1 MVADGAD
8 NTALV
13 DLLGITEAALDT
25 ADPVSLARGYAG
37 AMRRAAMRPWRTVPA
52 FARYGFGLGL
62 TGAHL
67 ATRAIGHPLPEVVTA
82 DSGDAR
88 FRDATW
94 SDNLV
99 YHGGLAVYL
108 LTARLLHDL
117 VGAAGLEGTEASK
130 AEFAASILGDA
141 LSPTNFVLGNPG
153 AMKRAYETGGT
164 SIVRG
169 ARNFVHDMVKNE
181 GWPSQVDRSSFV
193 LGRNTAATPGRVV
206 FRNELVEVLQ
216 YTPTTDEVFERPLVV
231 IPPWINRYYIAD
243 LAPGKSLVEWA
254 VDHGHTTFAVSF
266 RNPDASM
273 RELTFDDYL
282 RLGPLTAIDVAREI
296 TGSET
301 VNTLSI
307 CLGGTMTAMCLAYL
321 DACGDDLVHSSTFLN
336 CAVDYED
343 AGLPGRVFTD
353 PATLESLTRR
363 MERHGYL
370 PGKDIARTFDLL
382 RANDLVFRYVVDS
395 WLLGEK
401 PPAFDLLAWNADCTN
416 LPGKAH
422 GEFLRKA
429 YLENALAHDEYT
441 ALGER
446 LMISEVGTDSY
457 VVAGIDD
464 HIVPWQS
471 SYRTTQLFKG
481 PMRFVMTSG
490 GHIAGIVNPPGPK
503 VRLWT
508 NDELPRDP
516 EAWKAGATEHRD
528 TWWNDWSRWLA
539 ERAGELREPPTLGSA
554 QHPPAG
560 AAPGEYVRS

>member
-8 NTALV
+8 NTALGE
-13 DLLGITEAALDT
+13 LLGITEAALDT
-25 ADPVSLARGYAG
+25 ADPVSLARGYLG
-37 AMRRAAMRPWRTVPA
+37 AMRRAAFRPWRTVPA
-52 FARYGFGLGL
+52 VAKYGVGLGL

-67 ATRAIGHPLPEVVTA
+67 ATRALGHPSPEVVHP
-82 DSGDAR
+82 DPRDAR
-88 FRDATW
+88 FRDPTW
-94 SDNLV
+94 TDNIL
-99 YHGGLAVYL
+99 YHGGMSLYL
-108 LTARLLHDL
+108 LTARLLEEL
-117 VGAAGLEGTEASK
+117 VRAGGLEGSEASK
-130 AEFAASILGDA
+130 AEFAAGILGDA
-141 LSPTNFVLGNPG
+141 LSPTNFVLGNPR

-164 SIVRG
+164 SVVRG

-193 LGRNTAATPGRVV
+193 LGKNTAATPGRVV
-206 FRNELVEVLQ
+206 FRNELIEVLQ
-216 YTPTTDEVFERPLVV
+216 YDPKTEEVFERPLLV

-254 VDHGHTTFAVSF
+254 VDHGHTTFAISF

-273 RELTFDDYL
+273 RDLTFDDYL

-301 VNTLSI
+301 VNTVSI
-307 CLGGTMTAMCLAYL
+307 CLGGTMTVMCLAYL
-321 DACGDDLVHSSTFLN
+321 DACGDDLVHSSTFIN
-336 CAVDYED
+336 SGVDYED
-343 AGLPGRVFTD
+343 AGVAARVFTD
-353 PATLESLTRR
+353 PATLESLSRR

-395 WLLGEK
+395 WLLGDK
-401 PPAFDLLAWNADCTN
+401 PAAFDLLAWNADYTN

-446 LMISEVGTDSY
+446 LMVSEIGTDSY
-457 VVAGIDD
+457 IVSALDD
-464 HIVPWQS
+464 HIVPWRV

-481 PMRFVMTSG
+481 AMRFVMTSG
-490 GHIAGIVNPPGPK
+490 GHIAGIVSPPGPK

-508 NDELPRDP
+508 NDPLPRDAD
-516 EAWKAGATEHRD
+516 AWKAGATEHRD

-539 ERAGELREPPTLGSA
+539 ERAGELREPPAVGSA

-560 AAPGEYVRS
+560 VAPGEYVRS

>member
-1 MVADGAD
+1 VADGAD
-8 NTALV
+8 NTALGE
-13 DLLGITEAALDT
+13 LLGITEAALDT
-25 ADPVSLARGYAG
+25 ADPVSLARGYVG
-37 AMRRAAMRPWRTVPA
+37 AMRRAAFRPWRTIPA
-52 FARYGFGLGL
+52 FARYGVGLGL

-67 ATRAIGHPLPEVVTA
+67 ATRVIGHPLPEVVHP
-82 DSGDAR
+82 DPRDGR
-88 FRDATW
+88 FRDPTW
-94 SDNLV
+94 TDNIF
-99 YHGGLAVYL
+99 YHGGQAVYL
-108 LTARLLHDL
+108 LTARLLEEL
-117 VGAAGLEGTEASK
+117 VHAAGLEPTEASK
-130 AEFAASILGDA
+130 AEFAASILADA
-141 LSPTNFVLGNPG
+141 LSPTNFVLGNPR
-153 AMKRAYETGGT
+153 AVKRAYETAGT
-164 SIVRG
+164 SVVRG
-169 ARNFVHDMVKNE
+169 ARNFVHDMVKND

-206 FRNELVEVLQ
+206 FRNELIEVLQ
-216 YTPTTDEVFERPLVV
+216 YEPKTDEVFERPLVV

-266 RNPDASM
+266 RNPDPSM
-273 RELTFDDYL
+273 RDLTFDDYL

-296 TGSET
+296 SGSET

-321 DACGDDLVHSSTFLN
+321 DACGDDLVNSSTFLN
-336 CAVDYED
+336 CGVDYED
-343 AGLPGRVFTD
+343 AGIAARVFTD
-353 PATLESLTRR
+353 PATLESLSRR

-401 PPAFDLLAWNADCTN
+401 PPAFDLLAWNADSTN

-457 VVAGIDD
+457 IVAGIDD
-464 HIVPWQS
+464 HIVPWHV

-490 GHIAGIVNPPGPK
+490 GHIAGIVSPPGPK

-516 EAWKAGATEHRD
+516 DAWKAGATEHRD

-539 ERAGELREPPTLGSA
+539 ERAGELQAPPTIGSPE
-554 QHPPAG
+554 HPPTV

>member
-1 MVADGAD
+1 MVVDGAE
-8 NTALV
+8 NTALGE
-13 DLLGITEAALDT
+13 LLGITEAAFDT
-25 ADPVSLARGYAG
+25 ADPVSLARSYAG
-37 AMRRAAMRPWRTVPA
+37 AMRRTASRPWRAAPA
-52 FARYGFGLGL
+52 IARFGVGLGL

-67 ATRAIGHPLPEVVTA
+67 ATRALGHPLPEVVHPEP
-82 DSGDAR
+82 GDAR
-88 FRDATW
+88 FRDPTW
-94 SDNLV
+94 TDNLL
-99 YHGGLAVYL
+99 YHGLLDCYL
-108 LTARLLHDL
+108 LTARLVRDL
-117 VGAAGLEGTEASK
+117 VGAAGLEGSEGPK
-130 AEFAASILGDA
+130 AEFAASIVADA
-141 LSPTNFVLGNPG
+141 VAPTNLVLGNPR
-153 AMKRAYETGGT
+153 AMKRAFETGGT
-164 SIVRG
+164 SVVRG
-169 ARNFVHDMVKNE
+169 ARNLVHDLAKNE

-193 LGRNTAATPGRVV
+193 LGENVAATPGRVV
-206 FRNELVEVLQ
+206 FRNELVEILQ
-216 YTPTTDEVFERPLVV
+216 YAPATDEVFERPLVV
-231 IPPWINRYYIAD
+231 VPPWINRYYIAD
-243 LAPGKSLVEWA
+243 LAPGKSLVQWA
-254 VDHGHTTFAVSF
+254 VEHGHTTFAVSF
-266 RNPDASM
+266 RNPDESM

-321 DACGDDLVHSSTFLN
+321 DACGDRLVNSSTFLN
-336 CAVDYED
+336 CAVDYSD
-343 AGLPGRVFTD
+343 PGLPGRVFAD

-370 PGKDIARTFDLL
+370 PGKDIAHTFDLL

-401 PPAFDLLAWNADCTN
+401 PPAFDLLAWNADSTN

-422 GEFLRKA
+422 AEFLRKA
-429 YLENALAHDEYT
+429 YLENALARDEYT

-446 LMISEVGTDSY
+446 LMISEIGTDAY

-464 HIVPWQS
+464 HIVPWQA

-490 GHIAGIVNPPGPK
+490 GHIAGIVSPPGPK

-508 NDELPRDP
+508 NDELQRDP

-539 ERAGELREPPTLGSA
+539 ERGGELGAPPTMGSA
-554 QHPPAG
+554 AHPPAA
-560 AAPGEYVRS
+560 AAPGAYVRS

>member
-1 MVADGAD
+1 VAADGAD
-8 NTALV
+8 NTALG

-25 ADPVSLARGYAG
+25 ADPVSLARGYLG
-37 AMRRAAMRPWRTVPA
+37 AMRRAAFRPWRTAPA
-52 FARYGFGLGL
+52 LARYGMGLGL

-67 ATRAIGHPLPEVVTA
+67 ATRALGHPLPEVVHPA
-82 DSGDAR
+82 PGDGR
-88 FRDATW
+88 FRDPTW
-94 SDNLV
+94 TDNLL
-99 YHGGLAVYL
+99 YHGALAVYL
-108 LTARLLHDL
+108 VTARLIHDL
-117 VGAAGLEGTEASK
+117 VDAADLAGSEASK
-130 AEFAASILGDA
+130 AEFAAGIVADA
-141 LSPTNFVLGNPG
+141 LAPTNFALGNPR
-153 AMKRAYETGGT
+153 AVKRAYETGGT
-164 SIVRG
+164 SVVRG
-169 ARNFVHDMVKNE
+169 LRNFVHDMVKNE

-206 FRNELVEVLQ
+206 YRNDLIEVLQ
-216 YTPTTDEVFERPLVV
+216 YEPKTDEVFERPLVV

-243 LAPGKSLVEWA
+243 LAPGRSLVEWA

-266 RNPDASM
+266 RNPDPSM

-296 TGSET
+296 AGTET

-321 DACGDDLVHSSTFLN
+321 DACGDHLVHSATFLN

-343 AGLPGRVFTD
+343 GGLPGRLFAD

-395 WLLGEK
+395 WLLGDK

-422 GEFLRKA
+422 GEFLRQA
-429 YLENALAHDEYT
+429 YLENALAHDDYT

-446 LMISEVGTDSY
+446 LMISEIGTDSY
-457 VVAGIDD
+457 VVAGVDD
-464 HIVPWQS
+464 HIVPWQA

-481 PMRFVMTSG
+481 PVRFVMTSG
-490 GHIAGIVNPPGPK
+490 GHIAGIVSPPGPK

-516 EAWKAGATEHRD
+516 VAWQAGATEHRD

-539 ERAGELREPPTLGSA
+539 ERAGSLREPPGLGSVE
-554 QHPPAG
+554 HPPIG
-560 AAPGEYVRS
+560 VAPGEYVRS

>member
-1 MVADGAD
+1 MVDGSE
-8 NTALV
+8 NTALGE
-13 DLLGITEAALDT
+13 LLGITEAAFDT
-25 ADPVSLARGYAG
+25 ADPVSLARGYVG
-37 AMRRAAMRPWRTVPA
+37 AMRRAAFRPWHTVPA
-52 FARYGFGLGL
+52 MARFGIGLGL

-67 ATRAIGHPLPEVVTA
+67 ATRALGHPLPEAVQPEP
-82 DSGDAR
+82 GDAR
-88 FRDATW
+88 FRDPTW
-94 SDNLV
+94 TDNLV
-99 YHGGLAVYL
+99 YHGGLACYL
-108 LTARLLHDL
+108 LVARLLEDL
-117 VGAAGLEGTEASK
+117 VRAADLDDREASK
-130 AEFAASILGDA
+130 AEFAASILSDA
-141 LSPTNFVLGNPG
+141 LAPTNFVLGNPR
-153 AMKRAYETGGT
+153 AVKRAFETGGT

-169 ARNFVHDMVKNE
+169 ARNLVHDVVKNE

-193 LGRNTAATPGRVV
+193 LGTNTAATPGRVV
-206 FRNELVEVLQ
+206 FRNELIEVLQ
-216 YTPTTDEVFERPLVV
+216 YEPTTDEVFERPLLVV
-231 IPPWINRYYIAD
+231 PPWINRYYIAD
-243 LAPGKSLVEWA
+243 LAPGKSLVEWS
-254 VDHGHTTFAVSF
+254 VDHGHTTFAISF
-266 RNPDASM
+266 RNPDESM

-321 DACGDDLVHSSTFLN
+321 DACGDDLVNSSTFLN
-336 CAVDYED
+336 CGVDYED
-343 AGLPGRVFTD
+343 AGVAARVFTD
-353 PATLESLTRR
+353 PATLESLSRR

-382 RANDLVFRYVVDS
+382 RANDLVFRYVVDG

-401 PPAFDLLAWNADCTN
+401 PAAFDLLAWNADFTN

-457 VVAGIDD
+457 IVAGADD
-464 HIVPWQS
+464 HIVPWRV

-490 GHIAGIVNPPGPK
+490 GHIAGIVSPPGPK

-516 EAWKAGATEHRD
+516 DAWKAGATEHRD

-539 ERAGELREPPTLGSA
+539 ERAGELATPPTMGSA
-554 QHPPAG
+554 QHPPTG
-560 AAPGEYVRS
+560 VAPGAYVRS